1 MKIEKRK
8 VTELKPYPG
17 NPRKC
22 DKATLEKIKKS
33 IKEFGLVQ
41 PLVVNKNN
49 EVIGGN
55 QRLKALQELNINE
68 VDVVVIDIPK
78 KREKAL
84 NLALNKI
91 QADWDLQ
98 SLQYFIADLD
108 EEDIQLASI
117 DDLIAKNIEV
127 FEEDNEPEQD
137 NSPKSIQYI
146 LTIPPKVYLTQKSEI
161 IEMLEQLKNEFGI
174 IYEIKQ

>member
-8 VTELKPYPG
+8 VAELKPYPN

-22 DKATLEKIKKS
+22 DKATLEKIKNS

-41 PLVVNKNN
+41 PLVINKNN

-55 QRLKALQELNINE
+55 QRLKALQELNIDE
-68 VDVVVIDIPK
+68 VDVVVIDMPK

-91 QADWDLQ
+91 QAEWDLL
-98 SLQYFIADLD
+98 SLQYFIADLN

-117 DDLIAKNIEV
+117 DDIIMKNVEV
-127 FEEDNEPEQD
+127 FEDDKETEQR
-137 NSPKSIQYI
+137 NKPKNIQYI
-146 LTIPPKVYLTQKSEI
+146 LTIPPKVFLTQKNEI
-161 IEMLEQLKNEFGI
+161 IEVLEQLKNEFGI
-174 IYEIKQ
+174 TYEIKQ